1 MLIERV
7 NSYLFPSY
15 KKRESKPSF
24 GYNLPKHPVSDIRE
38 ISHLT
43 CACCGD
49 TMIRPSKFNEFLQ
62 HFSANSK
69 RALENLRL
77 ERYKDT
83 GAYIF
88 LKELADMNPRKTVK
102 NLMQI
107 DENKIKVQS
116 LNQDEQFALSEVL
129 SVAEGVTLP
138 APKVMKIFKK
148 YYDHFSDNT
157 KALLD
162 VMDKYS
168 ESNPYKTF
176 VEIFH
181 NPEIIKVHQESLE
194 KFNKRSVMDR
204 VSVFRELQSLSS
216 LKPEDRKYL
225 QQVNSNALTVF
236 NSEYYQPH
244 IKKAMVED
252 LYGNFTS
259 SLEDE
264 NLRGNIMQI
273 IKGFSYEEP
282 FVDKF
287 ILDSVKLDKSDMD
300 IVKSI
305 SEELLATFEHVQLK
319 SKDGTRAKANG
330 IVLCKKCNNERSNV
344 SYPLF
349 LKFHPEMLENMQKQI
364 NRVVSFIT
372 NRKLIGYDSYPVDVK
387 RTLLNN
393 SDNILRINV
402 RKFLKFYKQRA
413 LKKLE
418 KAEAILN
425 AENEKYDAA
434 SEKLKTVDLKL
445 EEVMTMVRKLKKERR
460 FAQEAVNEIA
470 SNKKASELD
479 VYESKDNLDNITSLM
494 DADLELNKSVREAL
508 KKKS

>member
-15 KKRESKPSF
+15 KKRESQPSF

-83 GAYIF
+83 GTYSF

>member
-15 KKRESKPSF
+15 KKRESQPSF

-49 TMIRPSKFNEFLQ
+49 TMIRPSKFNEFIQ
-62 HFSANSK
+62 HFAANSK
-69 RALENLRL
+69 RALENLSL
-77 ERYKDT
+77 EKYKET
-83 GAYIF
+83 EAYKF
-88 LKELADMNPRKTVK
+88 LKGLAETNPRKTIR
-102 NLMQI
+102 NLMEM
-107 DENKIKVQS
+107 DDNKIKVQS
-116 LNQDEQFALSEVL
+116 LNQDEQLALSEIL
-129 SVAEGVTLP
+129 TAAEGVTLP

-157 KALLD
+157 RALLD

-168 ESNPYKTF
+168 QSNPYKTF

-181 NPEIIKVHQESLE
+181 NPEIIKTHQESLE

-204 VSVFRELQSLSS
+204 VSVFRELQSLHGF
-216 LKPEDRKYL
+216 KPEDRKYL
-225 QQVNSNALTVF
+225 QQVNSNALAVF
-236 NSEYYQPH
+236 NSDYYQPH
-244 IKKAMVED
+244 IKKAMVD
-252 LYGNFTS
+252 NLYDNFTS

-264 NLRGNIMQI
+264 NLRGNISQI

-282 FVDKF
+282 YVDKF
-287 ILDSVKLDKSDMD
+287 ILDSVKSDKSDMD

-330 IVLCKKCNNERSNV
+330 IVLCKKCNSERSNV

-349 LKFHPEMLENMQKQI
+349 LKFHPEMVENMQKQI

-372 NRKLIGYDSYPVDVK
+372 NRKLIGYDSYPIDIK

-402 RKFLKFYKQRA
+402 RKFLKFHKQRA
-413 LKKLE
+413 MKKLE

-425 AENEKYDAA
+425 AENEKYDVAND
-434 SEKLKTVDLKL
+434 KLQKVDLKL
-445 EEVMTMVRKLKKERR
+445 EEAMAVVRKLKKERR
-460 FAQEAVNEIA
+460 FAQEAVAEIA

-494 DADLELNKSVREAL
+494 DADLELNKSVRKSL
-508 KKKS
+508 KNKS